1 MADRKLDRL
10 SWLERAITDTR
21 RFCKAIE
28 VDAEIEGASFAFGS
42 LDDDFEIDLNH
53 QAELARRTLAS
64 MEEERRSIRARNRM
78 REERR

>member
-1 MADRKLDRL
+1 MTDRKLDRL

-21 RFCKAIE
+21 RFCKTIE
-28 VDAEIEGASFAFGS
+28 AEAETERAFPPFGS

-64 MEEERRSIRARNRM
+64 MEEERRSIRARDRM
-78 REERR
+78 R